1 MVKLSSMP
9 PKKTDVFSD
18 YDSVLNAADTITPPW
33 RDRRYVA
40 ELDIFRQ
47 LLAITL
53 GSKQQSGRTAKAF
66 DAWVAHELRRAGF
79 APDAVWPRTRRPRI
93 LPADLKALEEAV
105 DGVVAAADAAPG
117 DLPNPLRRAI
127 RTLDDQRFGEPG
139 SYILG
144 DFYAKQVDVVISSW
158 RRGPELLVSTKTM
171 FSSYRN
177 NFKNRHEEAVG
188 EVSTLRR
195 RHPMAAMG
203 FAFLARSNLYV
214 ANGDYELLRNILTR
228 LRRPGEAYDA
238 TLLLVADWHD
248 DDPAGTLKVLD
259 EPDVELGAGRFFED
273 LISAFTERT
282 PAGEHEE
289 VRTRRDGT
297 PERGAPL
304 DRATDI
310 ADADEPDPNEEDVIE

>member
-1 MVKLSSMP
+1 MP
-9 PKKTDVFSD
+9 PKKPDVFAE
-18 YDSVLNAADTITPPW
+18 YDEVLNAADIDRSPW
-33 RDRRYVA
+33 DGGNYIPT
-40 ELDIFRQ
+40 LDILRE
-47 LLAITL
+47 LLKITL

-79 APDAVWPRTRRPRI
+79 MPDAVWPRTRRPRI
-93 LPADLKALEEAV
+93 MPADLRRLETAIDDVV
-105 DGVVAAADAAPG
+105 DAANADAK
-117 DLPNPLRRAI
+117 LSQRVRKAI
-127 RTLDDQRFGEPG
+127 RALDDQRFGESG

-203 FAFLARSNLYV
+203 FAFLARSNLYEGE
-214 ANGDYELLRNILTR
+214 GDFELLRNILER
-228 LRRPGEAYDA
+228 LRRPGEAFDA
-238 TLLLVADWHD
+238 TLLLVADWED
-248 DDPAGTLKVLD
+248 SDPAGTLRPL
-259 EPDVELGAGRFFED
+259 EYPAPELGPGRFFED
-273 LISAFTERT
+273 LIAAFTERT
-282 PAGEHEE
+282 PVGEHGD

-297 PERGAPL
+297 PERGVPVEG
-304 DRATDI
+304 ATNVEDS
-310 ADADEPDPNEEDVIE
+310 DGDDENEFP